1 MPVRMPTPQDLR
13 DAGRRFGFD
22 VNDEEVDGFSQ
33 YIREMLPAYRRL
45 DELVA
50 PTVPVKYPRRDFG
63 ARPATEDNRDNGWA
77 WRCSIPGAP
86 NGPLAGKKVGLKD
99 HVRVAGIPML
109 NSSSVMEGYV
119 PTEDATIVTR
129 LLDAGAE
136 IIGKVVNGSHC
147 FDAIGLSIYPGPQPI
162 NPAGPAT
169 GRHCAGGSSNGS
181 AVVVANGD
189 ADITMGGD
197 QGGSIRCPAAWCGI
211 VGLKPT
217 FGLVPHTGL
226 AGLDHSVDH
235 TGPMTK
241 TVRDCA
247 LALQAVAGADGL
259 DPRQKDVQVK
269 DYTARLEDGV
279 GGLRIGILA
288 QGFGHAQ
295 SMPAVDAAVREAA
308 RVLERAGATLS
319 EVSVPLHLDGNAIL
333 WPLMI
338 QGGNETTKQDGCGHG
353 WSGHYALDHV
363 NFMHRAVKA
372 RSNDLPLGLKLVLLL
387 GEYTHQ
393 RYGMHY
399 YAKAQNLTRTLRA
412 AYEQAFNKVDVLL
425 MPTVPFTAPPMPQEE
440 LSTYGFLSIFANMIH
455 NTGSFNV
462 TGHPALS
469 VPCGTHE
476 GLPIGLQLVGRHF
489 DDDVLLR
496 AAYAYE
502 QS

>member
-1 MPVRMPTPQDLR
+1 MPVRMPSPKEIR
-13 DAGRRFGFD
+13 DAGQRFNFE

-33 YIREMLPAYRRL
+33 IIREALPAYRRL

-63 ARPATEDNRDNGWA
+63 ARPSTEENRYNGWA
-77 WRCSIPGAP
+77 WRCSIPGAAE
-86 NGPLAGKKVGLKD
+86 GPLAGKKVGLKD
-99 HVRVAGIPML
+99 HVRVAGIPMM

-136 IIGKVVNGSHC
+136 IIGKAVNGSHC

-162 NPAGPAT
+162 NPAT

-197 QGGSIRCPAAWCGI
+197 QGGSIRIPASWCGI
-211 VGLKPT
+211 VGHKPT

-226 AGLDHSVDH
+226 AGLDHSIDY
-235 TGPMTK
+235 TGPMAK

-259 DPRQKDVQVK
+259 DPRQSDIRVD
-269 DYTARLEDGV
+269 DYTAHLEDGV
-279 GGLRIGILA
+279 DGLRIGILA
-288 QGFGHAQ
+288 EGFGHPE
-295 SMPAVDAAVREAA
+295 SMPAVDDATREAA
-308 RVLERAGATLS
+308 GVLERAGATLVD
-319 EVSVPLHLDGNAIL
+319 VSVPMHLDGNAIL
-333 WPLMI
+333 WPLML
-338 QGGNETTKQDGCGHG
+338 QGGNETNKQDGSGHG
-353 WSGHYALDHV
+353 WRGHYALDHV
-363 NFMHRAVKA
+363 NFMHRTLKA

-387 GEYTHQ
+387 GEYTYS

-399 YAKAQNLTRTLRA
+399 YAKAQNLSRALRA
-412 AYEQAFNKVDVLL
+412 AYDEVLTDVDVLL
-425 MPTVPFTAPPMPQEE
+425 MPTLPFTAPPLPEEE
-440 LSTYGFLSIFANMIH
+440 LSTYGFLSVFANMIH
-455 NTGSFNV
+455 NTGSFNP
-462 TGHPALS
+462 TGHPALT

-476 GLPIGLQLVGRHF
+476 GLPIGMQLVGRHF
-489 DDDVLLR
+489 DDGLLLR
-496 AAYAYE
+496 TGCAYE
-502 QS
+502 QR

>member
-22 VNDEEVDGFSQ
+22 VHDEEVDGFSQ

-63 ARPATEDNRDNGWA
+63 ARPATDDNRDNGWA

-86 NGPLAGKKVGLKD
+86 DGPLTGKTVGLKD
-99 HVRVAGIPML
+99 HVRVAGIPMM
-109 NSSSVMEGYV
+109 NSSSLMEGYV

-162 NPAGPAT
+162 NPSGPAT
-169 GRHCAGGSSNGS
+169 GRYCAGGSSNGS

-197 QGGSIRCPAAWCGI
+197 QGGSIRIPAACD
-211 VGLKPT
+211 LRPDSAYR
-217 FGLVPHTGL
+217 
-226 AGLDHSVDH
+226 AGRSRPDGRSYRTDDENGARLRA
-235 TGPMTK
+235 G
-241 TVRDCA
+241 
-247 LALQAVAGADGL
+247 VAGRGRCGRSGPAPERCPGQGLHRPARSGCRRPADRHTHSGFRPCSI
-259 DPRQKDVQVK
+259 D
-269 DYTARLEDGV
+269 AR
-279 GGLRIGILA
+279 GG
-288 QGFGHAQ
+288 
-295 SMPAVDAAVREAA
+295 EAA
-308 RVLERAGATLS
+308 RVLERVGATLAD
-319 EVSVPLHLDGNAIL
+319 VSVPMHLDGNAIL

-338 QGGNETTKQDGCGHG
+338 QGGNETNKQDGWGHG

-363 NFMHRAVKA
+363 NFMHRAIKA
-372 RSNDLPLGLKLVLLL
+372 RANDLPLGLKLVLLL
-387 GEYTHQ
+387 GEYTYQ

-399 YAKAQNLTRTLRA
+399 YAKAQNLTRALRA
-412 AYEQAFNKVDVLL
+412 AYERIFEDVDVLL
-425 MPTVPFTAPPMPQEE
+425 MPTIPFTAPPMPEEE
-440 LSTYGFLSIFANMIH
+440 LSPYEFLSIFANMIH
-455 NTGSFNV
+455 NTGSFNA
-462 TGHPALS
+462 TGHPALT
-469 VPCGTHE
+469 VPCGEHE

-489 DDDVLLR
+489 EDDVLLR